1 MASEANGPHDERFA
15 SSMRY
20 AAAWFG
26 QAVVRHITGAAF
38 ARAARWEAAETHVLP
53 ARQHNRPAVE
63 YRAAQYVGTHARED
77 YPLRDTTLIVSGYV
91 DRTTDR
97 CVGGQAVDV
106 YRLTGQTSAYRRM
119 VDRQT
124 GQIDS
129 EPYTFFQPVDKDGK
143 QDLERAEADARELH
157 DVRNLIE
164 GAHCR
169 VETPPK
175 SKETEAL
182 LDQIKKL
189 REEVAYQ
196 LSSLAEHLSL
206 R

>member
-1 MASEANGPHDERFA
+1 
-15 SSMRY
+15 MRY

-38 ARAARWEAAETHVLP
+38 ARAAQWEAVETHVLP

-63 YRAAQYVGTHARED
+63 YRAAQYVGTYARED

-124 GQIDS
+124 MQ
-129 EPYTFFQPVDKDGK
+129 PYVAHLAPAHLNELSTELQAVAVRSFVPVDSLRRVG
-143 QDLERAEADARELH
+143 R
-157 DVRNLIE
+157 LIE
-164 GAHCR
+164 
-169 VETPPK
+169 V
-175 SKETEAL
+175 L
-182 LDQIKKL
+182 N
-189 REEVAYQ
+189 
-196 LSSLAEHLSL
+196 SLAAHTVEVEAKYQTLL
-206 R
+206 RYRNQQT

>member
-26 QAVVRHITGAAF
+26 QAVVQHITGAAF
-38 ARAARWEAAETHVLP
+38 ARAKRWEAIETHVLP
-53 ARQHNRPAVE
+53 GWQHNRPAVE

-97 CVGGQAVDV
+97 CIGGQAVDV

-124 GQIDS
+124 MQ
-129 EPYTFFQPVDKDGK
+129 PYVAHLAPVYPNERQDKPPAVTMRSFVPVDSLRRVG
-143 QDLERAEADARELH
+143 R
-157 DVRNLIE
+157 LIE
-164 GAHCR
+164 VLDSLAAHT
-169 VETPPK
+169 V
-175 SKETEAL
+175 ETEAKYQTL
-182 LDQIKKL
+182 L
-189 REEVAYQ
+189 RYQ
-196 LSSLAEHLSL
+196 NQQK
-206 R
+206 

>member
-1 MASEANGPHDERFA
+1 MAFEANGPHDERFA

-38 ARAARWEAAETHVLP
+38 ARAVRWEAAETHVLP

-91 DRTTDR
+91 DRAADR

-124 GQIDS
+124 MQ
-129 EPYTFFQPVDKDGK
+129 PYVAHLAPVYPNERQDKPPAVIMRSFVPVDSLRRVG
-143 QDLERAEADARELH
+143 R
-157 DVRNLIE
+157 LIE
-164 GAHCR
+164 
-169 VETPPK
+169 V
-175 SKETEAL
+175 
-182 LDQIKKL
+182 LD
-189 REEVAYQ
+189 
-196 LSSLAEHLSL
+196 SLAAHTVEIEAKYQTLL
-206 R
+206 RYQNQQK

>member
-1 MASEANGPHDERFA
+1 
-15 SSMRY
+15 MRY

-38 ARAARWEAAETHVLP
+38 ARAVRWEAAETHVLP

-63 YRAAQYVGTHARED
+63 HRAAQYVGTHARED

-124 GQIDS
+124 MQ
-129 EPYTFFQPVDKDGK
+129 PYVAHLAPVYPNERQDKPPAVTMRSFVPVDSLRRVG
-143 QDLERAEADARELH
+143 R
-157 DVRNLIE
+157 LIE
-164 GAHCR
+164 
-169 VETPPK
+169 V
-175 SKETEAL
+175 
-182 LDQIKKL
+182 LD
-189 REEVAYQ
+189 
-196 LSSLAEHLSL
+196 SLAAHTVEIEAKYQTLL
-206 R
+206 RYQNQQK